1 MTIVTAEVSDITG
14 RPDNTRWEFLT
25 PVRVREGSV
34 EGSII
39 TNRTRLVQPLDGSI
53 RVELDPG
60 PATIKYD
67 GNEWE
72 VTIPEEDSSLW
83 DIISAAVA
91 VPPDTALAMIGS
103 AVSAWLQENPPSGD
117 IEVDNISDA
126 GTVGA
131 EVVKATTQAAA
142 RTAIGAGTSNLTIG
156 TTGSTA
162 KAGNWAPAV
171 ADLSDA
177 SAWVEDALTGTPAE
191 ARDAIEA
198 VTLAESLA
206 EAQARIAAWAGA
218 DAYIDFTNKA
228 DGDPPST
235 LDTGQAVDFVYGSS
249 NWKPQIASGKLVAG
263 ALPVSGT
270 YADYYQAQLDG
281 ACRAFG
287 SRWTVNSADGSTQ
300 GVVCIAAW
308 AGIYQTTG
316 TIVPRHAA
324 HVTFSTTTGAWQY
337 WVSDGLDS
345 AHFVMVKSGTFT
357 APASNGSAIWECAVY
372 VDPDNGIAHVYLPG
386 NDSVTGNRF
395 VSVTNAEIATAQTAA
410 SAPVRTLAY
419 LVDGTSVVMVEHFAS
434 ATPSTAI
441 MPRFLNMWGQVL
453 RPTRDAAALMRQR
466 AIAPKTKSYKI
477 HAPTTQLSVATTA
490 STAIVDASNVFIEQ
504 YAGPTGVVLIDVS
517 AWYEFT
523 TGDTLF
529 WRLRDTITAA
539 TTPSLAAWVG
549 TTGQNALVS
558 RVMAFT
564 GLTPGQRIV
573 ANLQHWSLVAA
584 TATLKAGGSSGHRP
598 PLTLV
603 AESI

>member
-1 MTIVTAEVSDITG
+1 MSTPEIIQPRRNTAAGAAANNRVLYMGERGFETDTG
-14 RPDNTRWEFLT
+14 RWKTGD
-25 PVRVREGSV
+25 GA
-34 EGSII
+34 
-39 TNRTRLVQPLDGSI
+39 TNWNDLDYDD
-53 RVELDPG
+53 DPEKI
-60 PATIKYD
+60 A
-67 GNEWE
+67 
-72 VTIPEEDSSLW
+72 
-83 DIISAAVA
+83 
-91 VPPDTALAMIGS
+91 
-103 AVSAWLQENPPSGD
+103 
-117 IEVDNISDA
+117 
-126 GTVGA
+126 
-131 EVVKATTQAAA
+131 
-142 RTAIGAGTSNLTIG
+142 
-156 TTGSTA
+156 GSTA
-162 KAGNWAPAV
+162 EGRAV
-171 ADLSDA
+171 
-177 SAWVEDALTGTPAE
+177 LTG
-191 ARDAIEA
+191 DAA
-198 VTLAESLA
+198 AGRTALGATTAAAALAD
-206 EAQARIAAWAGA
+206 AQERIAAWAGA
-218 DAYIDFTNKA
+218 DAVIDFTTKA
-228 DGDPPST
+228 DGDPPSAI
-235 LDTGQAVDFVYGSS
+235 DTGQVVDFIYGPS
-249 NWKPQIASGKLVAG
+249 NWKPQIDGGELVAG
-263 ALPVSGT
+263 TLPASGT

-281 ACRAFG
+281 PCRAFG

-345 AHFVMVKSGTFT
+345 DHFVMVKSGTFT
-357 APASNGSAIWECAVY
+357 APASDGVAVWEGAVY
-372 VDPDNGIAHVYLPG
+372 IDADNGIAHVYLPG
-386 NDSVTGNRF
+386 VDATTGSRF
-395 VSVTNAEIATAQTAA
+395 VSVSNTEIASAQTAA

-419 LVDGTSVVMVEHFAS
+419 LIDGTSVVMVEHFAS
-434 ATPSTAI
+434 ATPATAI

-453 RPTRDAAALMRQR
+453 RPARDAAAVMRQR

-477 HAPTTQLSVATTA
+477 HAPTTQLSVATTTSA
-490 STAIVDASNVFIEQ
+490 ALVDTGNVYIEQ
-504 YAGPTGVVLIDVS
+504 YAGPTGVVLIEVA

-529 WRLRDTITAA
+529 WRLRDSITAA
-539 TTPSLAAWVG
+539 TTTALAAWVG

>member
-1 MTIVTAEVSDITG
+1 M
-14 RPDNTRWEFLT
+14 
-25 PVRVREGSV
+25 

-142 RTAIGAGTSNLTIG
+142 RTAIGAGTSNLAIG

-162 KAGNWAPAV
+162 KAGNWAPAA
-171 ADLSDA
+171 ADVSDSTA
-177 SAWVEDALTGTPAE
+177 TGRAVLTGDAAAGRTALGAVTAAEALT
-191 ARDAIEA
+191 D
-198 VTLAESLA
+198 
-206 EAQARIAAWAGA
+206 AQARIAAWAGS
-218 DAYIDFTNKA
+218 DAVIDFTNKA
-228 DGDPPST
+228 DGDPPSEI
-235 LDTGQAVDFVYGSS
+235 DTGQTVDFVYGPS

-263 ALPVSGT
+263 TLPVSGT

-357 APASNGSAIWECAVY
+357 APASDGSAIWEGAVY

-466 AIAPKTKSYKI
+466 AIAPKSKSYKI